1 MPLRGTHRGYNGREW
16 AFWFMMKNSEKLK
29 LEGARPAD
37 IVAAIMKA
45 RSFAAILGGIVI
57 VAFTTTALAHHSI
70 SAEFDT
76 NRRITLNGT
85 LTKVSWG
92 NPHSF
97 FYLDVK
103 DSKNGAV
110 VSWACELGS
119 PNMLAALGWTQS
131 TLKVG
136 MNVSLNGILARDGSH
151 KVIARNL
158 VADGNKIIAWPSERP
173 TP

>member
-1 MPLRGTHRGYNGREW
+1 LPFLI
-16 AFWFMMKNSEKLK
+16 KNSEKLQ
-29 LEGARPAD
+29 LDGAGPAD
-37 IVAAIMKA
+37 IVATMMKA
-45 RSFAAILGGIVI
+45 SSFAALLSGILIM
-57 VAFTTTALAHHSI
+57 AFTTTVFAHHSI
-70 SAEFDT
+70 SAEFDST
-76 NRRITLNGT
+76 RRINLSGT
-85 LTKVSWG
+85 LTKIAWG

-119 PNMLAALGWTQS
+119 PNMLATLGWTQS

-136 MNVSLNGILARDGSH
+136 MNVSLTGILARDGSH

-158 VADGNKIIAWPSERP
+158 VADGNKLIAWPSERP
-173 TP
+173 

>member
-1 MPLRGTHRGYNGREW
+1 
-16 AFWFMMKNSEKLK
+16 MKV
-29 LEGARPAD
+29 RP
-37 IVAAIMKA
+37 
-45 RSFAAILGGIVI
+45 FAALLGGII
-57 VAFTTTALAHHSI
+57 MMAYTTAAVAHHSI

-76 NRRITLNGT
+76 NRQIMLTGT

-103 DSKNGAV
+103 DTRNGAV
-110 VSWACELGS
+110 VNWACELGS
-119 PNMLAALGWTQS
+119 PNMLAALGWTQA

-136 MNVSLNGILARDGSH
+136 MNVSLTGILARDGSR

-158 VADGNKIIAWPSERP
+158 VADGNKIIAWPSERSAQ
-173 TP
+173 